1 MEAYASGSGSRNDFN
16 LHIRP
21 QDNPASKHDD
31 TTLILRSPL
40 SYFGSTYYDVYG
52 FWMKRWQQP
61 FLGIIR
67 RQGFLG
73 TISSQIISMA
83 WRYWRSSDDYLQAT
97 MKHHRNFMS

>member
-1 MEAYASGSGSRNDFN
+1 MEAHASGFGSRNDFN

-31 TTLILRSPL
+31 TTLTLRSPL

-52 FWMKRWQQP
+52 FWMKIRQQP